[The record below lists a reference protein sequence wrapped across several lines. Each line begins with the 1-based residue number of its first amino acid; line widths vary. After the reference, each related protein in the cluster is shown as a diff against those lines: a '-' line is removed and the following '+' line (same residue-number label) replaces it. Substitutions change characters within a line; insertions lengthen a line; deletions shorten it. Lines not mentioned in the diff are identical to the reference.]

1 MRTMPLLAMFVVAP
15 ALGSVYTDP
24 EGDIATGN
32 PNLDITSVEISDN
45 GTDLVVRMTVADLNA
60 DWGNYMF
67 FMDAWA
73 GGSGDND
80 NPWGRDVSGLGGM
93 DIFVGSWIN
102 GGGGASAHEFVPAS
116 GWGTLPYSVSV
127 WADWDNNT
135 IQWNFYDLVAGLTL
149 DGITGFDF
157 EAATTGGNW
166 GDPAIDLIGAEGV
179 QPGWGNGSHSIDRLH
194 YDFTTVPA
202 PGALALLGI
211 AGLASRRRRR

>member
-60 DWGNYMF
+60 DWGNYLF

-80 NPWGRDVSGLGGM
+80 NPWGRDISGLGGM
-93 DIFVGSWIN
+93 DIFVGSWLN
-102 GGGGASAHEFVPAS
+102 GGGGADSYEFGAS
-116 GWGTLPYSVSV
+116 GWGNLPYAVSV
-127 WADWDNNT
+127 WADWGNNT

-149 DGITGFDF
+149 NGITGFDY
-157 EAATTGGNW
+157 EAATTGNNW

-179 QPGWGNGSHSIDRLH
+179 QPGWGNGSHSIDLLH